1 MIPLLLALTCSDT
14 INIPVKDTTLPKI
27 YIRTEN
33 KDNKI
38 KATINFDF

>member
-1 MIPLLLALTCSDT
+1 MIPLILALTCSDT
-14 INIPVKDTTLPKI
+14 IHIPVKDTTLPKV

-33 KDNKI
+33 KDNKV